1 MKKNILLH
9 LKILRRIMAKNT
21 TKTEENIQAVEHALS
36 KSERFIEENQTPIL
50 IILGVLVIIVLAYFG
65 FQRYYLQ
72 PKEKTASVE
81 MFKAQQYFEKDSLDL
96 ALNGDG
102 VNYGFLDIIDN
113 FRFTKSSRLA
123 HYYAGVIYM
132 KKGEHEDAI
141 EHLKKFRSKDELIQP
156 MALGAIGDAY
166 VELGDLSNAVNYYLQ
181 AARASDNNFS
191 APVFLQ
197 KAGWTYELMDDYT
210 KAVEVYKEIKSE
222 FPQST
227 EAREMDKFIA
237 RAEGMMKQS

>member
-1 MKKNILLH
+1 
-9 LKILRRIMAKNT
+9 MAKNT

-50 IILGVLVIIVLAYFG
+50 IILGVLVLIVLAYFG

-113 FRFTKSSRLA
+113 FKFTKSASLA
-123 HYYAGVIYM
+123 QYYAGAIYM
-132 KKGEHEDAI
+132 KKGQYEDAI

-166 VELGDLSNAVNYYLQ
+166 VELDDLSNAVNYYLQ

-197 KAGWTYELMDDYT
+197 KAGWTYELMDDYA

-222 FPQST
+222 YPQST